1 MSCLDAAS
9 SEQTWWM
16 GAVTD
21 AINMKTMVEQWL
33 QDIEDQEVQKL
44 HQNLDQEF
52 LVTKTIGNA
61 EVWADFQAWM
71 PSSQQEYDQLVKKK
85 CNVRQITKDQLQ
97 KMASEMKLPIEILPG
112 KIVHTRKSGSGAYG
126 SRAVICGNDAG
137 PDNNEHY
144 AGGVDGQQVRTMVR
158 LGALKQ
164 WQIGCAD
171 IRTAFLNAPR
181 RDNKRLI
188 AMEIPSACRKLQ
200 LAGHQEIWLV
210 DKALYGYGLT
220 TSPHDWGLHRDEVM
234 PTISWHRQ
242 REGREVF
249 GAALMKTPMK
259 TFGGL
264 RRWARSR
271 GGPLDWFD
279 VGLLCRLFFLQ
290 RNVEPWMPR
299 QQLSR
304 KFGQSLNWRKRG
316 RARLSSIAIL
326 RFKRL
331 P

>member
-61 EVWADFQAWM
+61 EVWADFQAWI

-210 DKALYGYGLT
+210 DNALYGYGLT

-279 VGLLCRLFFLQ
+279 VGLLCRLFFFCSGM
-290 RNVEPWMPR
+290 W
-299 QQLSR
+299 
-304 KFGQSLNWRKRG
+304 SLGCLDNSCRESLG
-316 RARLSSIAIL
+316 NL
-326 RFKRL
+326 
-331 P
+331 